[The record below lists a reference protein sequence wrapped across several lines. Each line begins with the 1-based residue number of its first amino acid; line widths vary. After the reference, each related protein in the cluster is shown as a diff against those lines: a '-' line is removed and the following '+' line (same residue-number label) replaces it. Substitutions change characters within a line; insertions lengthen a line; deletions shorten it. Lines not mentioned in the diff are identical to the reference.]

1 MSDIEEC
8 EKAKVGRR
16 EKYPYS
22 VWIMDLT
29 QKMGADTFIISV
41 PSLHSIND
49 EKVHIVFKREQLT
62 M

>member
-29 QKMGADTFIISV
+29 QKMGAGTFINFC
-41 PSLHSIND
+41 SIFAQH
-49 EKVHIVFKREQLT
+49 K
-62 M
+62 